1 MMRAALILTLLAA
14 PAFAQ
19 ESVVADVADVAA
31 LTKAIEDAGCT
42 VTSENGDAVLAASGL
57 SEEETFAVITTLYA
71 DGLVGLEAD
80 GTMSLST
87 EACE

>member
-1 MMRAALILTLLAA
+1 MMRTALILTLLAA

-19 ESVVADVADVAA
+19 DSDVADPADMAA
-31 LTKAIEDAGCT
+31 MTKAIEDAGCV
-42 VTSENGDAVLAASGL
+42 VTAENGDAVLAASGL
-57 SEEETFAVITTLYA
+57 SHEQTLVVIAALYA

-80 GTMSLST
+80 GSMSLNT